1 MRVAVLCT
9 EGYVDSPGRA
19 QEVRVYEVD
28 GGTYKL
34 AETYAN
40 PALFIQRPANMS
52 PNVPLRRGIRAVKA
66 ILDKGADA
74 LVLREFGEYEF
85 KLAKG
90 KAKLYAFE
98 GRAEQAISLI
108 AQGSLPEVTA
118 PTEIGEGPRGR
129 GMGGGRG
136 RGMGM
141 GGGRGWGMGGP
152 CWGDER
158 P

>member
-1 MRVAVLCT
+1 MKLRVAILCT

-19 QEVRVYEVD
+19 QQVCVYEVD

-40 PALFIQRPANMS
+40 PALFIQRPANVS
-52 PNVPLRRGIRAVKA
+52 VPLHRGVRGVKA

-74 LVLREFGEYEF
+74 LVLRGFGEYEF

-98 GRAEQAISLI
+98 GRADEAVSLI
-108 AQGSLPEVTA
+108 AHGSLPEVTA

-141 GGGRGWGMGGP
+141 GGGEGGIRGGP
-152 CWGDER
+152 CWGNEG
-158 P
+158 

>member
-1 MRVAVLCT
+1 MRVAILCT
-9 EGYVDSPGRA
+9 GGYVESPGRA
-19 QEVRVYEVD
+19 QQVCVYEVD
-28 GGTYKL
+28 AGTHKL
-34 AETYAN
+34 VETYPN

-74 LVLREFGEYEF
+74 LVLREVGEYEF
-85 KLAKG
+85 RLAKG

-98 GRAEQAISLI
+98 GSAEQAISLI
-108 AQGSLPEVTA
+108 AHGGLQEVTA
-118 PTEIGEGPRGR
+118 PTETEGPRGR

-141 GGGRGWGMGGP
+141 GGGRGWGTGGP
-152 CWGDER
+152 CWGEEGA
-158 P
+158 